1 MGMCKKREIKV
12 SQLHPISRK
21 ICPQCC
27 HFIFKDFHANW
38 PKTGS
43 GGEELFILVLTSV
56 NECEDCDNHHVTS
69 MPMGK
74 RKNLRV
80 PERI

>member
-1 MGMCKKREIKV
+1 MPSVFPFHIQGFS
-12 SQLHPISRK
+12 SQLA
-21 ICPQCC
+21 
-27 HFIFKDFHANW
+27 KDRFR
-38 PKTGS
+38 
-43 GGEELFILVLTSV
+43 GEELFILVLTSV

-74 RKNLRV
+74 RKNIRV